1 MRMVGKAVVAASLFA
16 VLLPALAPPATDA
29 AWQHSEAASGSF
41 AAATIPAPTLNG
53 HCSYIPN
60 LLGLGAHVR
69 IHWRAPQGYS
79 FADAELQASTGG
91 LGSVLAPLTG
101 FSFTSTTTGS
111 AATGYVTDV
120 PVNLLGGL
128 LGLGSELQLTI
139 VMKRYGW
146 TSNGASVATNAG
158 LVAGLGSSCR
168 NLPPAS

>member
-1 MRMVGKAVVAASLFA
+1 MLRRSVGP
-16 VLLPALAPPATDA
+16 VLGFVHSSSNPQRALQLYSEPPWA
-29 AWQHSEAASGSF
+29 GC
-41 AAATIPAPTLNG
+41 L
-53 HCSYIPN
+53 
-60 LLGLGAHVR
+60 R
-69 IHWRAPQGYS
+69 IHWHAPQGYS
-79 FADAELQASTGG
+79 LADAELQASSRG

-139 VMKRYGW
+139 VVKRYGW

-168 NLPPAS
+168 NLPPAG